1 MSDFA
6 CRLRSLRESKGL
18 SVAELAKKS
27 GLNRQALY
35 RLESGEREPSLE
47 TARKLAGA
55 LGKRLRV
62 FEEPK

>member
-6 CRLRSLRESKGL
+6 SRLRSLRESQGL
-18 SVAELAKKS
+18 SVAALAKLA

-35 RLESGEREPSLE
+35 RLESGEREPTLE
-47 TARKLAGA
+47 TAQKLASA